1 MSNQL
6 YSLTT
11 FPLSQEAKKMV
22 TLQQLVS
29 VIDLTKVRTNKEH
42 CLGYALVRLF
52 LTRLTLADI
61 DHNPGERGRKIRKVV
76 DMEAGRQAE
85 LELEQAMKVAVAK
98 SVIKEFETVATPERH
113 REDAP
118 DGELPSILLR
128 HKTLIR
134 VNDTGSYGL
143 EGEDYDDR
151 YTAIEKSQSRFFD
164 RPRDVED
171 EAVRYL
177 FTSSPVQDYGAEP
190 LHTASSPSS
199 YDDVMD

>member
-1 MSNQL
+1 MSNQP

-11 FPLSQEAKKMV
+11 FPLSQEAKEMM

-29 VIDLTKVRTNKEH
+29 VIELTKVRTNKEH
-42 CLGYALVRLF
+42 CLNYALVRLF
-52 LTRLTLADI
+52 LIRLTLADI
-61 DHNPGERGRKIRKVV
+61 DHNPGERGRKIQKG
-76 DMEAGRQAE
+76 GRYGSDGQAE
-85 LELEQAMKVAVAK
+85 LELKQAMKVADAK
-98 SVIKEFETVATPERH
+98 SVIKEFETVATPEGR

-118 DGELPSILLR
+118 DGELPGILLR

-134 VNDTGSYGL
+134 MNDTGSYDL

-164 RPRDVED
+164 RQRDVED

-199 YDDVMD
+199 YDNVME